1 MLRSHVDS
9 PVAQAARTL
18 VGVLAMMC
26 AASVQARAPQ
36 VPPTTPPGVTLVE
49 VVRELNASEP
59 KLLWV
64 RPGDATG
71 NTLLMSDHD
80 TPHASRCV
88 GACAQE
94 FLPLRAAR
102 GARAFGDWSLVMRP
116 DGMPQW
122 AYQSHPL
129 YTWTKEQIS
138 GEVATNVALSETANL
153 KLAEDP
159 VQAGALL
166 PPAGWQVVR
175 FTPAATKTL
184 PDGIDL
190 QLVDSAQ
197 AVALVDAN
205 GLTLYSFDGDV
216 RHDGQECAANG
227 CRLQWVPLAAPA
239 LGIAVGD
246 FSIVTRDDGS
256 RQWTY
261 KGRPLYLYGGDQLA
275 GDAHG
280 IGVDPRW
287 AVAALSENFR
297 PANTSVTTF
306 NGYGDALSWN
316 GKTLYGSYPFEKRW
330 GGRNLRETFS
340 HNAYAK
346 GKRLGASACADSACL
361 QRWQPFLA
369 PASAQ
374 SAGLWEIVTR
384 PDGSRQW
391 AYKGYAL
398 YTYRGDRSQGDH
410 TGQATYDFHDP
421 EGNYKQFQQALFL
434 ANFAQYR
441 GGAGIYWN
449 IAKP

>member
-1 MLRSHVDS
+1 MLRSSIDS
-9 PVAQAARTL
+9 LVAQSAGALT
-18 VGVLAMMC
+18 GALAILC
-26 AASVQARAPQ
+26 AAGVQARVPQ
-36 VPPTTPPGVTLVE
+36 LPPTTPPGVTLVE

-64 RPGDATG
+64 RPGDASG
-71 NTLLMSDHD
+71 HTLLMSADD
-80 TPHASRCV
+80 TAHSSRCV
-88 GACAQE
+88 GVCAQE

-102 GARAFGDWSLVMRP
+102 GARAFGDWSLVTRP
-116 DGMPQW
+116 DGAPQW

-129 YTWTKEQIS
+129 YTWTKEHVA

-166 PPAGWQVVR
+166 PPSGWRVVR
-175 FTPAATKTL
+175 FTPAATETL
-184 PDGIDL
+184 PDGIDV
-190 QLVDSAQ
+190 QLLDSAQ
-197 AVALVDAN
+197 AVALVDAD

-216 RHDGQECAANG
+216 RHDGQECAPTG
-227 CRLQWVPLAAPA
+227 CRVQWLPLAAPA

-246 FSIVTRDDGS
+246 FSIATRDDGS
-256 RQWTY
+256 LQWTY
-261 KGRPLYLYGGDQLA
+261 KGRPLYLFSGDKLA

-280 IGVDPRW
+280 IGVDPHW
-287 AVAALSENFR
+287 ALAAISENFR
-297 PANTSVTTF
+297 PAEVGVLTF
-306 NGYGDALSWN
+306 DGYGDALTWR
-316 GKTLYGSYPFEKRW
+316 GQTLYGSYPFEKRW

-340 HNAYAK
+340 HSAYAK
-346 GKRLGASACADSACL
+346 GKRLGPSACTDSACL

-369 PASAQ
+369 GAGAQ
-374 SAGLWEIVTR
+374 SAGFWETVQR

-398 YTYRGDRSQGDH
+398 YTYRADRVPGDH
-410 TGQATYDFHDP
+410 TGQATYDFHNP
-421 EGNYKQFQQALFL
+421 EGNYSQFQQALFL